1 MTPGDV
7 EIRVVAGW
15 SLRVIPR
22 DAGVQIAAWVG
33 FFDAFIYNP
42 LHGARRA
49 MAVAKPLPLTEQRR
63 AFLISLFLS
72 GPARAVKV
80 GYPCSPSSQ
89 LPQKKE
95 KKRPLAP

>member
-1 MTPGDV
+1 MPH
-7 EIRVVAGW
+7 
-15 SLRVIPR
+15 

-63 AFLISLFLS
+63 AFLINLFLPRTSSRSQSGVSLFS
-72 GPARAVKV
+72 FFPVTPK
-80 GYPCSPSSQ
+80 
-89 LPQKKE
+89 KKE
-95 KKRPLAP
+95 KKRPLVP